1 MILKRLYELA
11 EREGLLQDPAFD
23 VAPVACLIQIGE
35 QGEFLGITDL
45 RERHEEPPKKKG
57 GTPKVKI
64 DKGKPMPL
72 PVRPCRVGNPEAR
85 QDADGSAAVALEDD

>member
-35 QGEFLGITDL
+35 QGEFRGIVDL
-45 RERHEEPPKKKG
+45 RERREEPPKKK
-57 GTPKVKI
+57 
-64 DKGKPMPL
+64 DDAPL
-72 PVRPCRVGNPEAR
+72 PVESCVGGGE
-85 QDADGSAAVALEDD
+85 GF